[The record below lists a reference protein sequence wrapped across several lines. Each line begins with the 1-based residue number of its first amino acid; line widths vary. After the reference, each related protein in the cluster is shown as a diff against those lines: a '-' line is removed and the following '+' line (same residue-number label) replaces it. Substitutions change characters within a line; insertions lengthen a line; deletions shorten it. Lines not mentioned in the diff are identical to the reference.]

1 MVTKINLKEK
11 MDEEQLDNLI
21 AGIQELKSV
30 LKNSPSLNKLE
41 KKLLKMKKD
50 KDLDVA
56 TMDYTSRMI
65 DAFSEYKYYQKMAV
79 RD

>member
-1 MVTKINLKEK
+1 

-21 AGIQELKSV
+21 AGVQELKSV

-50 KDLDVA
+50 NNLDIA
-56 TMDYTSRMI
+56 TMDYTGKMI
-65 DAFSEYKYYQKMAV
+65 NAFDDYKYFQKMAS
-79 RD
+79 RDY